1 MKYVGERMIADTD
14 DVDGNVHF
22 NMETFDFYP
31 HHSNTPIYSFRYT
44 DIKKLESS
52 RPFIKACITITFFD
66 GHIFNLYTYRPATL
80 LELLKSGIA
89 ACKEGVVDVDLTE
102 EDNNK
107 QDDQIIEKLT
117 KLNELYKQGVITE
130 EEFNTIKSRLINK

>member
-1 MKYVGERMIADTD
+1 MIADTD

-31 HHSNTPIYSFRYT
+31 HHAINPIYTFKYS
-44 DIKKLESS
+44 DIQKLESS
-52 RPFIKACITITFFD
+52 RPFIKACITITFKD

-80 LELLKSGIA
+80 VELLKSGIA
-89 ACKEGVVDVDLTE
+89 ANKDGVVDVDLSNE
-102 EDNNK
+102 EKEDE
-107 QDDQIIEKLT
+107 DIITKLE

-130 EEFNTIKSRLINK
+130 EEFNTIKSRIINK